1 MIKIGNGDISKMYV
15 DSTEIVKAYVGNQL
29 VYEVNSWDNPY
40 ITDGLIFMLDGIEK
54 GNVEGTWKDLIGGI
68 TFTNNNVTSTEYG
81 WSFNGSSSSFYST
94 TVLTGSENHTVEVC
108 FKPKTTGTY
117 CVFACNN
124 QTANNMMFY
133 KSNSNIVFLQRKNI
147 YSLSLSANTPQSV
160 SLNLNQGLH
169 NGSAKSKSSST
180 DYWNNSNFWVGR
192 RATGNY
198 FNGEIYAIRFYNRRL
213 TQEEQ
218 SHNFNVDNE
227 RFELDL

>member
-1 MIKIGNGDISKMYV
+1 MIAFGASDMTKAYIG
-15 DSTEIVKAYVGNQL
+15 STEASKVYLGDKL
-29 VYEVNSWDNPY
+29 VYEANSWVNPY

-54 GNVEGTWKDLIGGI
+54 GGAEGTWKDLIKGI

-192 RATGNY
+192 RAHGNY

-218 SHNFNVDNE
+218 LHNFAADNE
-227 RFELDL
+227 RFSLGL